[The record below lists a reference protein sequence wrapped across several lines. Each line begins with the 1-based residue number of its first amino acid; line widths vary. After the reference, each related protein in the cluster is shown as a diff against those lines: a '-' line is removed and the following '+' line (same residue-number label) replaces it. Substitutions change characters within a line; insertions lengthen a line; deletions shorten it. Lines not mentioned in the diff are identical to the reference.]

1 MGLGNSTACQF
12 SSNIASLCGLTTVSG
27 PRNIIITIYI
37 PYSRKFSLDKEC
49 CPTRLPLYCKY
60 ILSGINFCPCG
71 KGHHRFCVIIN
82 KKFWDKNFAHESWGQ
97 KRRTFQAI
105 LVLLVYMYI
114 YDITVFC
121 LQGTTEEAVA
131 SVLELTQ
138 DSAAVVDPNAVTI
151 AITILS
157 QNTSALQN
165 DMVIELPH
173 LITRCMCKVITKI
186 IGSRDLGV

>member
-1 MGLGNSTACQF
+1 
-12 SSNIASLCGLTTVSG
+12 
-27 PRNIIITIYI
+27 
-37 PYSRKFSLDKEC
+37 
-49 CPTRLPLYCKY
+49 
-60 ILSGINFCPCG
+60 
-71 KGHHRFCVIIN
+71 
-82 KKFWDKNFAHESWGQ
+82 
-97 KRRTFQAI
+97 
-105 LVLLVYMYI
+105 MYI

-151 AITILS
+151 AVTILS

-173 LITRCMCKVITKI
+173 LITLCMCKVITKI
-186 IGSRDLGV
+186 IGSEDLGV